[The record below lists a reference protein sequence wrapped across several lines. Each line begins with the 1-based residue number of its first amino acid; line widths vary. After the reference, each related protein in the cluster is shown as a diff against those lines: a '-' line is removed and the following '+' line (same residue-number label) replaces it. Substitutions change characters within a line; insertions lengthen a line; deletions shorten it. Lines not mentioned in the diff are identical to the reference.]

1 MNNGLKPSKVT
12 VNIETMPYFSA
23 SIAQMHISP
32 VSRVVLGTP
41 EAAKNG
47 KLEINIVGK
56 CKDVEFIRRADF
68 VKDCFYADSHNLK
81 NTLSCNIDFDFD
93 SFEYDNVFLNSLEE
107 ETMAEIYVLVNYC
120 GTEYV
125 TKSHILLLPA
135 DTWLGLDGEPSVI
148 SSFIREDATI
158 CSICESLC
166 EDERISYSISSKK
179 TITAAIKELYKR
191 LKNCNII
198 YTRPV
203 GYAANAKQQI
213 RSADVIFGGS
223 SVLATPLEIAT
234 VFSSCARKIG
244 FDTSLLFVRGKK
256 GEIFVLC
263 GIYLV
268 KSPIDVPVFENAERI
283 KAMIEAGD
291 MLIVDP
297 SVFAA
302 AQNTSF
308 VMALEQAAENFS
320 DNIANLVCM
329 IDVESAKKCA
339 GEAVFDEYA
348 ALPVKNAVAR
358 VYSSLVSAPVM
369 QIMSGK
375 KREEIE
381 EIPLL
386 LADFD
391 SLYKS
396 SNEKFKLLPLDFNV
410 DLTDFAAIDKDFSS
424 ILTMSSP
431 KSGQHFSQNELV
443 RIEERF
449 SRLKEKIT
457 RDGEITTSCSE
468 EALYRIASS
477 MAFGKNKR
485 EPYFAFGYVKI
496 TDKLTETVSFA
507 PICLVRA
514 NLEYENGNFYVNQVG
529 HPIVNKVFIRN
540 ALKDSALGYDSF
552 MKSLMPT
559 DKTEIFDMFENI
571 RMALMETDDRHVYEI
586 VKEAHIINV
595 EIDDYVLWSNLALL
609 RKKMSASENVSCVFE
624 NGHEIQEHLDLS
636 YVPAFPLYSQAM
648 KAVIADTSMVVE
660 GGFTGEKESV
670 FAAQAAKSISAGKS
684 TLVVTDDMEMS
695 GHFYSVLCEKG
706 LSDMAVVVDED
717 GKAYGAVKRIADNIE
732 KYKNEEEKGIAFV
745 NSELV
750 EANNILL
757 EYTERINRKQSM
769 GMSLK
774 EAEIAYLSASAGTVE
789 NDDIPVDKKIFE
801 YADESKLDNI
811 FERVGELIT
820 IAGNLCKRS
829 ELPAHTPLKNHPLF
843 NTNPRDDIDEE
854 VKEQIREAIWNALPV
869 LSEYRDVFLDVNEIL
884 GFDERDVDCF
894 YKLEKLNDL
903 YKLVLTARDIDI
915 PEKFVESDIADFSKS
930 KRFETENKKR
940 MEAIEFKLNFFSH
953 EIFED
958 VETLLRGDE
967 YDEVEEKGFLK
978 KFMLK
983 KNSQE
988 TLMQYVLPEKKS
1000 DFQQHKL
1007 SEIYK
1012 LLYEYKSCVIALRQ
1026 SGFSFDDGDDSTK
1039 LAKISEKA
1047 AYIVSEISSPAGN
1060 RKKLLSNVFRLI
1072 SVIPVD
1078 AALARKITM
1087 VRARLAELYS
1097 GENSVTGF
1105 LSASMGID
1113 FSSLVFENGIL
1124 SFDGIGKYLEE
1135 IEKKL
1140 ELTDLWLM
1148 WLKKAN
1154 EARDFVPGFVKY
1166 LEEYGAGTNVDRIF
1180 AKSLLSPVA
1189 ECVKNASFEGFSA
1202 EKLGKAKDKYIS
1214 LLNKACD
1221 LSYRNT
1227 FEAYKKSVK
1236 HMAQTNVVNPE
1247 EYANVS
1253 FKDLFS
1259 ANTALVQKVLP
1270 IVIVTKNM
1278 LSEVLPFEA
1287 KFDTVCVID
1296 NKDNGFSMLPA
1307 LAYGT
1312 RGVVINMSR
1321 TGRSSLALRFAKNV
1335 PCYNVCTI
1343 TDRKDPYLFAWL
1355 NESVFDGKYMVSC
1368 MEAKSNVELVR
1379 MNGTYERTVGRTN
1392 KTEAELAIVK
1402 ATGLLQDENASIVIT
1417 AFTKEQ
1423 CTAVEKLVHVLC
1435 KKNKILDKAI
1445 KENRVSV
1452 CTPDRLYM
1460 KKYDSLVVC
1469 TCFGADKD
1477 GRIGWDF
1484 GYGAVTGG
1492 EAIPEAY
1499 ISIADRLTEKTYI
1512 LSSLNVRDARFMRRT
1527 GNNASVFNSFCEIL
1541 SDGRIP
1547 FYIER
1552 TDASKKES
1560 ILCDIMS
1567 CIEAGKSRAAIC
1579 EGKQPLQFALRGI
1592 QDNDLYI
1599 LCDNDMD
1606 ACMHD
1611 ELLVKDCLE
1620 KDGKSVTTLTPM
1632 LLVGETLSETIK
1644 SLVAGNDKK

>member
-23 SIAQMHISP
+23 SIADMRISP
-32 VSRVVLGTP
+32 VIRLVLGTP
-41 EAAKNG
+41 EAAKSG
-47 KLEINIVGK
+47 RLEISIVGK
-56 CKDVEFIRRADF
+56 CRDVEFIRRADF
-68 VKDCFYADSHNLK
+68 VKENFNTESYNLK

-93 SFEYDNVFLNSLEE
+93 SFEYDNAFLNSLEE
-107 ETMAEIYVLVNYC
+107 EAMAEIYVLVNYC

-125 TKSHILLLPA
+125 TKSHISLLPA

-148 SSFIREDATI
+148 ASFVKEDETVCGI
-158 CSICESLC
+158 CDSLC
-166 EDERISYSISSKK
+166 EDEKISYSLNSRK
-179 TITAAIKELYKR
+179 TITSALKELYKR
-191 LKNCNII
+191 LKSCNII

-203 GYAANAKQQI
+203 GYAANVKQQI

-256 GEIFVLC
+256 GEISVLC

-268 KSPIDVPVFENAERI
+268 KSSIDVPVYENSEKI
-283 KAMIEAGD
+283 KAMLESGD
-291 MLIVDP
+291 MLVVDP

-302 AQNTSF
+302 AQNTSL
-308 VMALEQAAENFS
+308 VMALEQAAEHFS
-320 DNIANLVCM
+320 KNLSSLVCM
-329 IDVESAKKCA
+329 VDIECAKRSS
-339 GEAVFDEYA
+339 GEAAFDELVS
-348 ALPVKNAVAR
+348 LPVKNAMAR

-369 QIMSGK
+369 QVLSGK

-391 SLYKS
+391 SVFRNS
-396 SNEKFKLLPLDFNV
+396 SDRFKLLPLDFNV

-431 KSGQHFSQNELV
+431 KAGQHFSQNELV
-443 RIEERF
+443 RIRERF

-457 RDGEITTSCSE
+457 RDGEITTSYSE
-468 EALYRIASS
+468 ETLYRYASA
-477 MAFGKNKR
+477 MTFGKNKR

-496 TDKLTETVSFA
+496 TDKLTESVSFA

-529 HPIVNKVFIRN
+529 NPIVNKVFIRN

-571 RMALMETDDRHVYEI
+571 RVALMETDDRHVYEI
-586 VKEAHIINV
+586 VKEAHIINI

-609 RKKMSASENVSCVFE
+609 RKKMSGSENVSRVFE
-624 NGHEIQEHLDLS
+624 EKYAQGEQLDLS
-636 YVPAFPLYSQAM
+636 YAPSMPLYSQAM
-648 KAVIADTSMVVE
+648 KAAVNETSMVVE
-660 GGFTGEKESV
+660 GAFTSEKEDV
-670 FAAQAAKSISAGKS
+670 LVAQAAKNIFAGKS

-695 GHFYSVLCEKG
+695 EYVYGILCEKN
-706 LSDMAVVVDED
+706 LSDVAFVLDES
-717 GKAYGAVKRIADNIE
+717 GKAEAAVKKIEDNIE
-732 KYKNEEEKGIAFV
+732 KYKNQEDNGIAFV
-745 NSELV
+745 NPELL
-750 EANNILL
+750 EANKVLL
-757 EYTERINRKQSM
+757 DYTDRINRKHSM

-774 EAEIAYLSASAGTVE
+774 EAEIAYLTASAGTVE
-789 NDDIPVDKKIFE
+789 NDDIPIDKKIFE

-820 IAGNLCKRS
+820 IAGNLCKKS
-829 ELPAHTPLKNHPLF
+829 DLPAHTPLKKHPLF

-854 VKEQIREAIWNALPV
+854 VKAQIRTAIENTLPV

-884 GFDERDVDCF
+884 GFDERDIDSF

-958 VETLLRGDE
+958 VETLLRGDV
-967 YDEVEEKGFLK
+967 YDEEEEKGFLK

-988 TLMQYVLPEKKS
+988 TLMQYVIPERKS
-1000 DFQQHKL
+1000 DFQQHKI
-1007 SEIYK
+1007 SDIYK
-1012 LLYEYKSCVIALRQ
+1012 LLYEYKSCVVALRQ
-1026 SGFSFDDGDDSTK
+1026 NTSTSNDGEDGMK
-1039 LAKISEKA
+1039 LAKVSEKA
-1047 AYIVSEISSPAGN
+1047 AYIVGEISSASSD

-1078 AALARKITM
+1078 AALARKITV

-1105 LSASMGID
+1105 LAASMGID
-1113 FSSLVFENGIL
+1113 FNNLTFENGIL

-1140 ELTDLWLM
+1140 ELTELWLM

-1166 LEEYGAGTNVDRIF
+1166 LEEYGAGKNVDRIF

-1189 ECVKNASFEGFSA
+1189 ECVRNASFDGFST

-1214 LLNKACD
+1214 LLKKSCET
-1221 LSYRNT
+1221 SYNNT

-1236 HMAQTNVVNPE
+1236 HMAETNVVKAE
-1247 EYANVS
+1247 DYANVS
-1253 FKDLFS
+1253 FKDLMS
-1259 ANTALVQKVLP
+1259 GNAGLVQKVLP
-1270 IVIVTKNM
+1270 VVIVTKNV
-1278 LSEVLPFEA
+1278 LSEVMPFEA

-1312 RGVVINMSR
+1312 KGVIFNMSR
-1321 TGRSSLALRFAKNV
+1321 TERSGLCERFAKHV
-1335 PCYNVCTI
+1335 PCYDVCTI
-1343 TDRKDPYLFAWL
+1343 TDNKDACLFAWL
-1355 NESVFDGKYMVSC
+1355 NELVFDGNC
-1368 MEAKSNVELVR
+1368 MAPGFNDKSNVELVR
-1379 MNGTYERTVGRTN
+1379 MNGSYERTLGRTN

-1402 ATGLLQDENASIVIT
+1402 ATGLLQDETKSVVIT

-1423 CTAVEKLVHVLC
+1423 CTSIEKLVYILS
-1435 KKNKILDKAI
+1435 KKNKILDKARS
-1445 KENRVSV
+1445 EGRVSV

-1460 KKYDSLVVC
+1460 KKYNCLVVC

-1484 GYGAVTGG
+1484 GYGSVSGQRT
-1492 EAIPEAY
+1492 IPEAY
-1499 ISIADRLTEKTYI
+1499 ISIADRLTKKTYI
-1512 LSSLNVRDARFMRRT
+1512 LSSLNVKDARFMRRT
-1527 GNNASVFNSFCEIL
+1527 GNNTSVFNGFCEIL

-1547 FYIER
+1547 LCIDR
-1552 TDASKKES
+1552 TEQVKEDS
-1560 ILCDIMS
+1560 ILCDIIS
-1567 CIEAGKSRAAIC
+1567 CIEPGKSRGMLC
-1579 EGKQPLQFALRGI
+1579 EGKQPMKFALRGI

-1599 LCDNDMD
+1599 LCDNDMGV
-1606 ACMHD
+1606 CLHD
-1611 ELLVKDCLE
+1611 ELLIKEYLE
-1620 KDGKSVTTLTPM
+1620 SEGKTVTTLTPM
-1632 LLVGETLSETIK
+1632 SLVGEKLSETIK
-1644 SLVAGNDKK
+1644 SLVAKTDK